1 MSQERLS
8 VVVVGAGIAGL
19 SAAVACALGGH
30 RVTVLE
36 GAKELA
42 EIGAGFQITP
52 NASKILFRWG
62 LEPKM
67 KETWAVPSSCTVH
80 KYTGEVLAY
89 EEVSDAAAS
98 PNGCYVARALH
109 LQPG

>member
-1 MSQERLS
+1 MTQERLS

-30 RVTVLE
+30 QVTVLE

-80 KYTGEVLAY
+80 RYTGKVLAY
-89 EEVSDAAAS
+89 EKVSGAVPFLD
-98 PNGCYVARALH
+98 GH
-109 LQPG
+109 